1 MWRIHRAPK
10 ELIISHSWLSKVCS
24 SFSACCQSERHI
36 SHTVIK
42 TVTQHN
48 LCFLCFSPPVTAFN
62 LVPRPVDPSFLITL
76 ELLSSFLLISPKSR
90 SFSHIASLGAISSQP
105 VSLPPELTLINSP
118 HSTVTERTFY
128 YANLILLVGCLKLQW
143 LPTGSEKRD
152 KLLRKCSSCYCCKT
166 NHTRLEFQIHHSGDS
181 LSLFCST
188 SYGSSF
194 GILADW
200 E

>member
-1 MWRIHRAPK
+1 MF
-10 ELIISHSWLSKVCS
+10 LSSSHCIQSSATPCRSKLPYNSW
-24 SFSACCQSERHI
+24 
-36 SHTVIK
+36 
-42 TVTQHN
+42 
-48 LCFLCFSPPVTAFN
+48 
-62 LVPRPVDPSFLITL
+62 ITL
-76 ELLSSFLLISPKSR
+76 FISLNITQVQVI
-90 SFSHIASLGAISSQP
+90 FTHCFTGAISSQP

-188 SYGSSF
+188 RYGSSF